1 MDLLLVARGSDTPS
15 TPFAFTDNV
24 DEKLFLL
31 DLDYSGVKS
40 GANGKGITL
49 NLARSNVEGFRYAY
63 KSIKDVRP
71 LRILPGGDFIGRV
84 RLPFALVQR
93 MMQMPNGGEVAMLEY
108 PVLSMRDLNAEIGH
122 VQLQIKWVPND
133 PELTPR
139 RSNIRSD
146 MADRINELEDNR
158 QGFGREPSAFDEF
171 EGKSGDKRKSGGDN
185 SRGAN
190 SAFDEFEGVSTS
202 KPKSSSSGVPSFNK
216 KASAFDEFEGG
227 AQDSEIMPKFKKKS
241 SNSSSHSRSHS
252 SSNSSMPK
260 FKKKPSAFDEFEEPQ
275 ASSGSTRGGKNKK
288 KENDLDAMIDEFG
301 F

>member
-1 MDLLLVARGSDTPS
+1 
-15 TPFAFTDNV
+15 
-24 DEKLFLL
+24 
-31 DLDYSGVKS
+31 LDYSGVKS
-40 GANGKGITL
+40 GASGKGITL

-122 VQLQIKWVPND
+122 VQLQVKWVPND

-139 RSNIRSD
+139 RANVRSD
-146 MADRINELEDNR
+146 MADRISELEDTR

-171 EGKSGDKRKSGGDN
+171 EGKSGDKRKSG
-185 SRGAN
+185 RGAD
-190 SAFDEFEGVSTS
+190 SAFDEFEGVSTD
-202 KPKSSSSGVPSFNK
+202 KANSSSGVPSFTK
-216 KASAFDEFEGG
+216 KPSAFDEFEGG
-227 AQDSEIMPKFKKKS
+227 AKDSEPMPKFKKKS
-241 SNSSSHSRSHS
+241 SISSSS
-252 SSNSSMPK
+252 SSVPK
-260 FKKKPSAFDEFEEPQ
+260 FKKKPSAFDEFEKPV
-275 ASSGSTRGGKNKK
+275 ASSGSTRGSKSKK
-288 KENDLDAMIDEFG
+288 KDDLDSMKDEFG